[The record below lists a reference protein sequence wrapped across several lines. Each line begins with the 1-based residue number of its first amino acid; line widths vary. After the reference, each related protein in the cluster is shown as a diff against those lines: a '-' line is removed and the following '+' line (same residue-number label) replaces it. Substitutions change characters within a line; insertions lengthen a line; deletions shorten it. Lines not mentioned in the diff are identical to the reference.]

1 MKVTKRLSTRFI
13 LQVLVILLIGQSA
26 IFYWTFSNNSTLLE
40 RQLRQRVFLTATL
53 ISNTAAVAI
62 VSYDYTDIEP
72 LIDQIHT
79 DEDIETVDIFDKDG
93 TSVIAKAHPGWEKES
108 LSALEIPIKAGTEV
122 IGKLII
128 RYSLKNIKKE
138 ITFHLI
144 TSLIFQSLIF
154 IVLSVL
160 IYVFFQRNVGKRVAN
175 LSERIEVVTGGDL
188 TVDVTALHDD
198 EVGAIANG
206 LGYLVNQIE
215 SAIKKI
221 KNISGEVSS
230 AANQLNTTFKGVA
243 DIADKQQ
250 KSTEDVS
257 GVITNASALQKQI
270 VSNTEKL
277 LSLSNDN
284 LSAILE
290 TSATSQ
296 QIAVSADNLNQNLNN
311 SYTAVSEL
319 AQTAQGVASMSEAVS
334 SAVEQASTSVEEI
347 TATVR
352 EVENIIKEAASLS
365 TQTTNIISSKGAESV
380 SNAIAS
386 INTIKEFAMSL
397 VAIMND
403 LAKRSGDVEKI
414 LAVIKNVTEETS
426 LLSLN
431 AAILAAHAG
440 EYGKGFSVVA
450 DEMRHL
456 SDKTAGSTREIAEII
471 LAIQKEIKK
480 AVEGTKETLKTVENG
495 KEVIHKT
502 GGTLNEILFASRNS
516 TEMAKS
522 IERAAVEQT
531 KGLELIVN
539 SIEHIKK
546 MIVDVNKAS
555 EEQEKSANYLL
566 ESISSIRDAME
577 TTKKA
582 TDEQARSSRV
592 ITENIEL
599 ANEKTSE
606 IAKASSEQ
614 EKANEK
620 TLALMNDVMKMGK
633 EMTDD
638 VKNVSAFLTALYDK
652 VAVLGKEMEYFKTK
666 D

>member
-1 MKVTKRLSTRFI
+1 MKVTKRLSTKFI
-13 LQVLVILLIGQSA
+13 QRVLIILLIGQSA
-26 IFYWTFSNNSTLLE
+26 IFYMTFSNNSTMLE
-40 RQLRQRVFLTATL
+40 RQLRQRVLLTATL
-53 ISNTAAVAI
+53 ISNTAAIAI
-62 VSYDYTDIEP
+62 VSYDYTFIEP
-72 LIDQIHT
+72 LVDQMHS
-79 DEDIETVDIFDKDG
+79 DPDIWSVEIFDKDG
-93 TSVIAKAHPGWEKES
+93 VSVISKTHPGWEKE
-108 LSALEIPIKAGTEV
+108 LLTAIEFPIKAGTEV
-122 IGKLII
+122 IGKQVI

-138 ITFHLI
+138 TTSSLI
-144 TSLIFQSLIF
+144 TALIFQGVIF
-154 IVLSVL
+154 IVLSIL
-160 IYVFFQRNVGKRVAN
+160 IYVFFQRNVGKRIGN
-175 LSERIEVVTGGDL
+175 LSERIGVVTSGDL
-188 TVDVTALHDD
+188 TVDVSALHDD

-206 LGYLVNQIE
+206 LRYLINQIDG
-215 SAIKKI
+215 AIKKI
-221 KNISGEVSS
+221 KNLSGEVSS
-230 AANQLNTTFKGVA
+230 AANQLNTTFKGVV
-243 DIADKQQ
+243 DVADKQQ
-250 KSTEDVS
+250 RSTEEVS
-257 GVITNASALQKQI
+257 DFVKNASAFQKQI
-270 VSNTEKL
+270 VVNTEKL
-277 LSLSNDN
+277 LSLSSDN

-296 QIAVSADNLNQNLNN
+296 QIAVSADNLNQSLNN

-319 AQTAQGVASMSEAVS
+319 AQTAQGVASMAEAVS

-365 TQTTNIISSKGAESV
+365 TQTTDIISSKGAESV

-397 VAIMND
+397 AAIMDD
-403 LAKRSGDVEKI
+403 LSKRSADVEKI
-414 LAVIKNVTEETS
+414 LSVIKNVTEETG

-456 SDKTAGSTREIAEII
+456 SDKTANSTREIAAII

-502 GGTLNEILFASRNS
+502 GGTLNEILHASKNS
-516 TEMAKS
+516 TEMAKN

-555 EEQEKSANYLL
+555 EKQEKSANYLL
-566 ESISSIRDAME
+566 EGISSIRDAME

-582 TDEQARSSRV
+582 TEEQARSSRV
-592 ITENIEL
+592 ITENIEF

-606 IAKASSEQ
+606 IARASSEQ

-620 TLALMNDVMKMGK
+620 ILVLMDDVMKMGK
-633 EMTDD
+633 EIVGD
-638 VKNVSAFLTALYDK
+638 VKDVSAFLTALYDK
-652 VAVLGKEMEYFKTK
+652 AAVLGKEMEYFKTK

>member
-1 MKVTKRLSTRFI
+1 MKLTKKLSTRFI
-13 LQVLVILLIGQSA
+13 LRVLVILLIGQSA
-26 IFYWTFSNNSTLLE
+26 IFYLTFSSNSAMLE
-40 RQLRQRVFLTATL
+40 RHLKQRIIMTANL
-53 ISNTAAVAI
+53 VSNTAATAI
-62 VSYDYTDIEP
+62 VSYDYTYIEP
-72 LIDQIHT
+72 LVDQIHA
-79 DEDIETVDIFDKDG
+79 DEDIVTLEIFDKDS
-93 TSVIAKAHPGWEKES
+93 TSVISKSHPGWEKES
-108 LSALEIPIKAGTEV
+108 LSILEIPIKAGTEV
-122 IGKLII
+122 IGRQVI
-128 RYSLKNIKKE
+128 RYTLKNIKKE
-138 ITFHLI
+138 ATSSLI
-144 TSLIFQSLIF
+144 TALIFQSIIF
-154 IVLSVL
+154 IVLSIL
-160 IYVFFQRNVGKRVAN
+160 IYIFFQRNIGKRVVK
-175 LSERIEVVTGGDL
+175 LSERIGVVTGGDL
-188 TVDVTALHDD
+188 TVDVSALHDD

-206 LGYLVNQIE
+206 LGYLIHQIE

-230 AANQLNTTFKGVA
+230 AANQLNTTFRGVTEN
-243 DIADKQQ
+243 ADKQQ
-250 KSTEDVS
+250 KSTEEVADV
-257 GVITNASALQKQI
+257 VKSAAEIQRQI
-270 VSNTEKL
+270 VGNTEKL

-296 QIAVSADNLNQNLNN
+296 QIAVSADNLNQSLNN
-311 SYTAVSEL
+311 SYTAVAEL
-319 AQTAQGVASMSEAVS
+319 AQTAQGVASMAEAVS

-352 EVENIIKEAASLS
+352 EVENIIKESAALS
-365 TQTTNIISSKGAESV
+365 TQTTNIISSKGMESV

-397 VAIMND
+397 GSIMDD
-403 LAKRSGDVEKI
+403 LARRSADVEKI

-456 SDKTAGSTREIAEII
+456 SDKTAGSTREIAAII

-480 AVEGTKETLKTVENG
+480 AVEGTKETLRTVENG

-502 GGTLNEILFASRNS
+502 GGTLNEILFASKNS
-516 TEMAKS
+516 TEMAKN
-522 IERAAVEQT
+522 IERAAGEQT

-546 MIVDVNKAS
+546 MIFDVNKAS

-566 ESISSIRDAME
+566 ENISSIRDTMGS
-577 TTKKA
+577 TRKA
-582 TDEQARSSRV
+582 TDEQAKSSRV

-599 ANEKTSE
+599 ANEKTSG

-614 EKANEK
+614 EKANERI
-620 TLALMNDVMKMGK
+620 LILIDDVMKMGK
-633 EMTDD
+633 EMVGD
-638 VKNVSAFLTALYDK
+638 VKDVSAFLTALYDK
-652 VAVLGKEMEYFKTK
+652 VAVLGKEMEYFKTR